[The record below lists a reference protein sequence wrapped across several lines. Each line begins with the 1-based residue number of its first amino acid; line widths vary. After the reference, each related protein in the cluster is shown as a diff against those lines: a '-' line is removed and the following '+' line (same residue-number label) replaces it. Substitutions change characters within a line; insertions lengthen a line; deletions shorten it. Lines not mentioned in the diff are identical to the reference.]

1 MRGRGELTKSHSL
14 VFISGHFGR
23 SRRAAS
29 QRGRCAR
36 TIPEAAA
43 CLLVHH
49 AALERGASMIT
60 LYDYLPSQNAYKVR
74 LLLSHLRRPYRTKQV
89 AIFDGEGQKKEFLAK
104 SPTGAVPVLELEDG
118 RVLTESNA
126 ILGYLAEGT
135 AYLPADT
142 WERAQVSRW
151 MYFEEDF
158 IQNGLASL
166 RHWTMTG
173 KLARRSA
180 EMIAAKQAMSRKA
193 LQILDSWLATR
204 AFLTDSGYTIADMSV
219 FAYVSR
225 VDEAG
230 LPLTNYPAVN
240 SWVAR
245 VRAQDG
251 FLDTV
256 HPYSIDPSSGSEL
269 P

>member
-1 MRGRGELTKSHSL
+1 M
-14 VFISGHFGR
+14 
-23 SRRAAS
+23 
-29 QRGRCAR
+29 
-36 TIPEAAA
+36 
-43 CLLVHH
+43 
-49 AALERGASMIT
+49 SMIT
-60 LYDYLPSQNAYKVR
+60 LYDYLPSQNGYKVR
-74 LLLSHLRRPYRTKQV
+74 LLLSHLRRPWRTKAV
-89 AIFDGEGQKKEFLAK
+89 AIFDGGGQSDEFRAK

-118 RVLTESNA
+118 RVLAESNA

-135 AYLPADT
+135 AYLPTDP
-142 WERAQVSRW
+142 WERAQVFRW

-180 EMIAAKQAMSRKA
+180 EMIAAKQAVSRKT
-193 LQILDSWLATR
+193 LKILDAWLER
-204 AFLTDSGYTIADMSV
+204 RPFLTDSGYTIADMSV
-219 FAYVSR
+219 FAYVGR
-225 VDEAG
+225 ADEAG
-230 LPLTNYPAVN
+230 FPLANYPAVN
-240 SWVAR
+240 SWVTR

-256 HPYSIDPSSGSEL
+256 YPYSIDPSSGSEL

>member
-1 MRGRGELTKSHSL
+1 
-14 VFISGHFGR
+14 
-23 SRRAAS
+23 
-29 QRGRCAR
+29 
-36 TIPEAAA
+36 
-43 CLLVHH
+43 
-49 AALERGASMIT
+49 MIT

-74 LLLSHLRRPYRTKQV
+74 LLLSHLHRPYLTREV
-89 AIFDGEGQKKEFLAK
+89 AIFDGEGQRDDFLAK

-118 RVLTESNA
+118 RLLTESNA

-135 AYLPADT
+135 AYLPTDP

-151 MYFEEDF
+151 MYFEEDY
-158 IQNGLASL
+158 IQNGLAAL

-180 EMIAAKQAMSRKA
+180 E
-193 LQILDSWLATR
+193 
-204 AFLTDSGYTIADMSV
+204 TIADMSV

-225 VDEAG
+225 ADEAG
-230 LPLTNYPAVN
+230 LLLAGYPAVS

-251 FLDTV
+251 FLETV
-256 HPYSIDPSSGSEL
+256 YPYSIDPSSGSEL

>member
-1 MRGRGELTKSHSL
+1 
-14 VFISGHFGR
+14 
-23 SRRAAS
+23 
-29 QRGRCAR
+29 
-36 TIPEAAA
+36 
-43 CLLVHH
+43 
-49 AALERGASMIT
+49 MIT

-74 LLLSHLRRPYRTKQV
+74 LLLSHLRRPYVTKQV
-89 AIFDGEGQKKEFLAK
+89 AIFDGEGQRDAFLAK

-135 AYLPADT
+135 AYLPTDP
-142 WERAQVSRW
+142 WERAQVFRW

-180 EMIAAKQAMSRKA
+180 EMIATKQAVSRKT
-193 LQILDSWLATR
+193 LKILEAWLAHR
-204 AFLTDSGYTIADMSV
+204 PFLTESGYTIADMSV

-225 VDEAG
+225 ADEAG
-230 LPLTNYPAVN
+230 LPLTDYPAVN